1 MDLQG
6 QTIFNQLK
14 KYQKVLILR
23 ILCHK
28 NVTVV
33 LMLLLVVCFIGHS
46 EASVL
51 LEKAEE
57 REGVLCKNFDTC
69 VHYHSS
75 CSRDKER
82 KSFAT
87 FVLCKICKQ
96 STLSLEKTSASAFL
110 QLNLSSAKYCTENK
124 LDNF

>member
-1 MDLQG
+1 
-6 QTIFNQLK
+6 
-14 KYQKVLILR
+14 
-23 ILCHK
+23 
-28 NVTVV
+28 
-33 LMLLLVVCFIGHS
+33 MLLLVVCFIGHS

-96 STLSLEKTSASAFL
+96 SMLSLEKTSSSAFL
-110 QLNLSSAKYCTENK
+110 QLNLSAKYCTENK

>member
-1 MDLQG
+1 
-6 QTIFNQLK
+6 
-14 KYQKVLILR
+14 
-23 ILCHK
+23 
-28 NVTVV
+28 
-33 LMLLLVVCFIGHS
+33 MLLLVVCFIGHS
-46 EASVL
+46 EAFSVVRKSGEEL
-51 LEKAEE
+51 RREFYAKTSTLVCTTIVAALAEIR
-57 REGVLCKNFDTC
+57 RE
-69 VHYHSS
+69 
-75 CSRDKER
+75 

>member
-96 STLSLEKTSASAFL
+96 SMLSLEKTSSSAFL
-110 QLNLSSAKYCTENK
+110 QLNLSAKYCTENK